1 MEMAVMLFVIS
12 LSLSMAYHVSVQSS
26 LNALRRLSRHKDREI
41 VEVERKLNEAS
52 KGSSMC
58 AYHLYW
64 FLIFCV
70 IIIVVVLLC
79 VCAPVR
85 INR

>member
-26 LNALRRLSRHKDREI
+26 SNARGACHAIKIEKI
-41 VEVERKLNEAS
+41 VEVERKFDEAS

-58 AYHLYW
+58 PYHLYW

-70 IIIVVVLLC
+70 IIIVVILLC
-79 VCAPVR
+79 ICAPVC